1 LIHQHLSFA
10 KLSDNSKAFINSF
23 SFKLMSELN
32 KLFNAIYSQEK
43 KEYNQKTTRDILAI
57 SLIDYSKKF
66 AATLSKWTKMN
77 LEIVILDN
85 NSVDFFSFPAE
96 TTNLLLDRKI
106 SELLSVIGDKNAL
119 DFILNRE
126 YSALV
131 DLGGKILKRAL
142 MYNYNYSES
151 DELTKLIKLN
161 KFRNNPVDYANKLF
175 QLYVLIEERL
185 KLNSNYIFD

>member
-1 LIHQHLSFA
+1 
-10 KLSDNSKAFINSF
+10 
-23 SFKLMSELN
+23 MSELN

-151 DELTKLIKLN
+151 DELTKVIKLN